1 MFFTPKGIFM
11 LASHAISLSRKTL
24 LATAL
29 VALVAGCASTNKV
42 SDVANTIAS
51 KPELSTLNGLV
62 KQAGLTETLKGT
74 GPFTVF
80 APTNEAFKAVPAKTM
95 DELGKNPEQLKS
107 VLTYH
112 VLPAKVM
119 AAEVKNSKVK
129 TVQGATI
136 EVSKAGDMVTVENA
150 MVTLADVA
158 ATNGVVHIVD
168 AVMLPPAPKK

>member
-1 MFFTPKGIFM
+1 MH
-11 LASHAISLSRKTL
+11 ASSVILLSRRTIF
-24 LATAL
+24 AAAL
-29 VALVAGCASTNKV
+29 VATMAGCASTNKPR
-42 SDVANTIAS
+42 DLADTLA
-51 KPELSTLNGLV
+51 KTPELSTLNSLV
-62 KQAGLTETLKGT
+62 SQAGLTETLKGT

-150 MVTLADVA
+150 LVTQADVA